1 MGPMPPT
8 LMGVPEAADSP
19 EATVLEVSEETAEVA
34 SEVAVEPQAARLT
47 AMEAASIALM
57 TFLFI
62 VIPS

>member
-1 MGPMPPT
+1 MYKRQ
-8 LMGVPEAADSP
+8 
-19 EATVLEVSEETAEVA
+19 VLEVSEETAEEA
-34 SEVAVEPQAARLT
+34 SAEVAVEPQAARLT

>member
-1 MGPMPPT
+1 
-8 LMGVPEAADSP
+8 
-19 EATVLEVSEETAEVA
+19 
-34 SEVAVEPQAARLT
+34 VEPQAARLT